1 MITMID
7 NQSLLQQAKSIIAN
21 NKWGCNSED
30 VLLIPSHQAKH
41 PNQAPKKMMGENKS
55 QQANYVNMLF
65 KLQVH

>member
-7 NQSLLQQAKSIIAN
+7 NQSLLQQAN